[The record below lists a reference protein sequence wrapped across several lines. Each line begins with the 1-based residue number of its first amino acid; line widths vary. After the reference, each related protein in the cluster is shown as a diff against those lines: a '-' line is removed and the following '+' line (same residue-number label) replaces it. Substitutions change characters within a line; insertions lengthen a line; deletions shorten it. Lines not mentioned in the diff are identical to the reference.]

1 MKLMS
6 FPRLFCRKNISCF
19 FDKFS
24 VVFSVKYRI
33 SCCYFAS
40 NPYLDLDIFILLVLY
55 HMQRQ
60 SGWRQKSKE
69 DIKKIFEFCEGYK
82 GFLDLAKTEREAAR
96 FVENVLIQDGFK
108 DSFEHPKAFMVNK
121 HKNVFALIRGRQP
134 LTRGLNIIVAH
145 TDAPRLDLK
154 QNPLFEDVELG
165 LLRTHYYGGIKKYQW
180 VAIPLAIHGVIIKKD
195 GTSIDLSIG
204 ENDCDP
210 VFVIDDLLPHLS
222 RKTHDEKRLS
232 EAIEGEKLV
241 LLFGSI
247 PLVGSEKEG
256 IKEGILKILNDMYG
270 IIEDDFVSAELEVVP
285 AFRARD
291 VGIDRS
297 MIGGYGQ
304 DDRAC
309 AYTLLK
315 ALCNVDEPDNTCL
328 AIFADKEEIGSEG
341 NTGMQ
346 SSVLQIFLYD
356 ILEGMGLTADEAMV
370 KKILYSS
377 RAISADVNGPVNPMY
392 QDVHEKQNACYL
404 GRGVCVS
411 KFTGHGGKGG
421 ASDANAE
428 YVGEIRRLFEKE
440 GILWQT
446 GELGKIDQGGGGTVA
461 KHLAVHGMDI
471 IDCGT
476 PILTMHSPFE
486 ISSKLDVYETYRA
499 FHAFFRS

>member
-1 MKLMS
+1 
-6 FPRLFCRKNISCF
+6 
-19 FDKFS
+19 
-24 VVFSVKYRI
+24 
-33 SCCYFAS
+33 
-40 NPYLDLDIFILLVLY
+40 
-55 HMQRQ
+55 MQRQ

-69 DIKKIFEFCEGYK
+69 DLKEIFEFCEGYK
-82 GFLDLAKTEREAAR
+82 GFLDLSKTEREAAR
-96 FVENVLIQDGFK
+96 FVENALIKNDFK
-108 DSFEHPKAFMVNK
+108 DSFGHSKIYMVNK
-121 HKNVFALIRGRQP
+121 HKNVFAFIKGRQP
-134 LTRGLNIIVAH
+134 ITGGINIIVAH
-145 TDAPRLDLK
+145 IDAPRLDLK
-154 QNPLFEDVELG
+154 QNPLFEDVDLG

-180 VAIPLAIHGVIIKKD
+180 VAMPLAIHGVMIKKD
-195 GTSIDLSIG
+195 GTNIEISIG

-222 RKTHDEKRLS
+222 RKTQDEKRLS
-232 EAIEGEKLV
+232 EAIEGEKLT

-247 PLVGSEKEG
+247 PLSGSDKEG
-256 IKEGILKILNDMYG
+256 IKKGILKIMHDMYG
-270 IIEDDFVSAELEVVP
+270 VIEDDFVSAELEVVP
-285 AFRARD
+285 AFKARD

-297 MIGGYGQ
+297 MIGAYGQ

-315 ALCNVDEPDNTCL
+315 ALCNVHEPENPCL

-346 SSVLQIFLYD
+346 SSALQIFLYG
-356 ILEGMGLTADEAMV
+356 ILESLDMKADEVMV
-370 KKILYSS
+370 KKILYNSK
-377 RAISADVNGPVNPMY
+377 AISADVNGPVNPMY

-461 KHLAVHGMDI
+461 KHLAVYGMDI

-476 PILTMHSPFE
+476 PILAMHSPFE
-486 ISSKLDVYETYRA
+486 VSSKLDVYETYRA